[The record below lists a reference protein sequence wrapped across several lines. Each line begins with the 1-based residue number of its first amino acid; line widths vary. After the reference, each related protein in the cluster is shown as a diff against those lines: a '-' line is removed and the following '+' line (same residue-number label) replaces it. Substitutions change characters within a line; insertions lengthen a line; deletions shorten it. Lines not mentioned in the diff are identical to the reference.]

1 MDVIGVGFGRTGT
14 LSLKAAL
21 EDLDYGPC
29 MHMIPVLADAE
40 RATLFRKAAD
50 GDGDC
55 LEAAL
60 DGYRSTVDW
69 PGTYFWRELVDTNPD
84 AKVLLTV
91 RDPQKWYDSAFQ
103 TIYQAAS
110 APHPDPDVAPAL
122 DMAHATVWDG
132 TFDGRFADRDFA
144 VRTFEEHN
152 AAVRREVPAERLLE
166 FEVADGWEPLCEFL
180 DRPVPDK
187 PFPRLN
193 DAAAFQEMVAG
204 QHGLTRS

>member
-1 MDVIGVGFGRTGT
+1 MIGVGFGRTGT

-21 EDLDYGPC
+21 EDLDFGPC
-29 MHMIPVLADAE
+29 MHMIPVLADSE
-40 RATLFRKAAD
+40 RAMLFRKAAD
-50 GDGDC
+50 GDSDS
-55 LEAAL
+55 LDAAM

-69 PGTYFWRELVDTNPD
+69 PGTFFWRDLLERNPE
-84 AKVLLTV
+84 AKVVLTV
-91 RDPQKWYDSAFQ
+91 RDPEKWYDSAFS
-103 TIYQAAS
+103 TIYQAATAPDVS
-110 APHPDPDVAPAL
+110 AEVAPAL

-132 TFDGRFADRDFA
+132 TFDGRFADREFA

-166 FEVADGWEPLCEFL
+166 FEVSEGWEPLCEFL